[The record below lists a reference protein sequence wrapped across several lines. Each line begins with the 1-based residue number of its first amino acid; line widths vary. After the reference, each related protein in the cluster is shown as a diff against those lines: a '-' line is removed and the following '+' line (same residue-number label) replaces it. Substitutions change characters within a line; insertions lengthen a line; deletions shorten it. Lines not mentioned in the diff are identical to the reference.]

1 VTLAHIKPKLAENPN
16 KSIMKITTSRIEEQA
31 ISSIWI
37 NVIAIVMIVLGIVAI
52 AFPFFST
59 ITATIYFGWLFIVAG
74 IAQIVYAVQLRNLGQ
89 FTGKLI
95 LGILYLLTGFL
106 VVINPFE
113 GVLIFTFALGIS
125 IFVQGV
131 IQVAIAIQMRRIS
144 SNWGWML
151 ASGMIGI
158 IFGILIWSSTP
169 LTASWLIGTLIGVN
183 LLSDGV
189 WMLTLHSG
197 ESRPNLL

>member
-1 VTLAHIKPKLAENPN
+1 
-16 KSIMKITTSRIEEQA
+16 MKITTSEIDKKA
-31 ISSIWI
+31 VGSTWI
-37 NVIAIVMIVLGIVAI
+37 NAIAVMMIVLGIVAI
-52 AFPFFST
+52 AFPLFST
-59 ITATIYFGWLFIVAG
+59 ITATVYFGWLFVVAG

-125 IFVQGV
+125 IFVQGI
-131 IQVAIAIQMRRIS
+131 IQVSMAFQMRRIS
-144 SNWGWML
+144 SNWGWIL

-158 IFGILIWSSTP
+158 IFGILVWSSTP
-169 LTASWLIGTLIGVN
+169 LTASWLISTLIGVN

-197 ESRPNLL
+197 QGSTFN